1 MIVISTILFLIHS
14 DASIN
19 KNTTLHSNK
28 IHWTEISIFEEKQWW
43 EYFWFILRSIGIK
56 PKLFTSW
63 TRSTKSRKVYKF
75 RLLGRGGGRVVSVL
89 AFHSDDLS
97 SNPAGANSFIE
108 IINRTNKNYRKMHP
122 DLPET
127 CTKLIDQSCKT
138 FTIVIYNSR
147 SLT

>member
-1 MIVISTILFLIHS
+1 MQVTRKGDSY
-14 DASIN
+14 N
-19 KNTTLHSNK
+19 KSR
-28 IHWTEISIFEEKQWW
+28 E
-43 EYFWFILRSIGIK
+43 
-56 PKLFTSW
+56 
-63 TRSTKSRKVYKF
+63 RSTKREKEE
-75 RLLGRGGGRVVSVL
+75 GRGGGRVVSVL

-108 IINRTNKNYRKMHP
+108 IINITNKNYRKMHP